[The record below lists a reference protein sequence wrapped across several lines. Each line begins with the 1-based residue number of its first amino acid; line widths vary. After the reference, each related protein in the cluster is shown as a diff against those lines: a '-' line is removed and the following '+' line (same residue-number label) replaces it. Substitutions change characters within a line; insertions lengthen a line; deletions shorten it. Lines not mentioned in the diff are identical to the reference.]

1 MDLGTTVVRLPDV
14 LARELARALESAIIF
29 GDLPPDAR
37 LTEEELAQRYR
48 VSRSPVREA
57 LRLLEQDGLV
67 LREARRGFWVAP
79 MSRRDLDEVYSC
91 RVALEGLA
99 AEQAAQART
108 PAGVSELRSCLG
120 ALAKAAGDGDV
131 RSYFRENVRM
141 TSQIHAMAGNETLR
155 RLLDSIGK
163 QALRYR
169 FLAYSRSPELIA
181 MSLAGNEQ
189 IVEAIA
195 KGRPEA
201 ARLVTER
208 LIRRSWKAMTRAFS
222 ADAASKQAG

>member
-1 MDLGTTVVRLPDV
+1 MELAATIVRLPDV

-29 GDLPPDAR
+29 GDLPPEAR
-37 LTEEELAQRYR
+37 LTEDDLAQRYR

-79 MSRRDLDEVYSC
+79 TSRRDLDEVYSC
-91 RVALEGLA
+91 RIALEGLA

-108 PAGVSELRSCLG
+108 PAGVSELRICLEL
-120 ALAKAAGDGDV
+120 LAAAAGEGDV
-131 RSYFRENVRM
+131 RAYFRENVR
-141 TSQIHAMAGNETLR
+141 TTGQIHAMAGNETLR
-155 RLLDSIGK
+155 RLLDGIGK

-169 FLAYSRSPELIA
+169 YLAYSKSPELIA
-181 MSLAGNEQ
+181 MSLAGNRQ

-201 ARLVTER
+201 ARSVTER
-208 LIRRSWKAMTRAFS
+208 LIRRSWKAVTRVFS
-222 ADAASKQAG
+222 TEASK